1 MPQITQW
8 GVEVDI
14 DIDVDVAEFYDGCS
28 DEECREL
35 VKLLEEDR
43 FITPDRAVQ
52 DATTLDHEWNN
63 VINKLAV
70 GRVYLTLEEE
80 AYIKQLINKI
90 P

>member
-8 GVEVDI
+8 GVEVDVDV
-14 DIDVDVAEFYDGCS
+14 DIDVAEFYDGCS

-35 VKLLEEDR
+35 VELLEEDG
-43 FITPDRAVQ
+43 FITADRVVENG
-52 DATTLDHEWNN
+52 TTLDHEWNN